1 MIYERTLR
9 VNGKEVTLAIPANR
23 TLLDILRE
31 DLALTGAKRACE
43 SGRCGACTVLLNGDP
58 VYACRVL
65 GVELEGAEVFT
76 VEGLEKGEELNALQ
90 QAFAYH
96 NAMQCGYCTSG
107 MLMSSF
113 ALLQRL
119 SRPDEA
125 EIRNALLGNYCRC
138 TGYADI
144 IKAVQV
150 ASRARK

>member
-1 MIYERTLR
+1 MTYELTLK
-9 VNGKEVTLAIPANR
+9 VNGKDVTLAVPANR

-31 DLALTGAKRACE
+31 DLGLTGAKKACR
-43 SGRCGACTVLLNGDP
+43 SGRCGACTVLLNGEP
-58 VYACRVL
+58 VYACAVL
-65 GVELEGAEVFT
+65 GVELDGSEIVT
-76 VEGLEKGEELNALQ
+76 VEGLEEGGEMHALQ

-96 NAMQCGYCTSG
+96 NAMQCGYCSSG

-119 SRPDEA
+119 SRPDET

-144 IKAVQV
+144 VKAVQV